1 MSKTT
6 DLIAYL
12 VALPSL
18 QWRRVTRSLWQRFTT
33 DRLSLIASSL
43 TFTTIM
49 AIVPL
54 LTVALA
60 IFSTNPLFADLQK
73 VLQKWLIDSLVP
85 DEIARQV
92 LGSITQFTAK
102 AGRLGFAGFTLLLI
116 STLALIFT
124 IDHTLNNIWR
134 VKARR
139 AVWRRLVVYSALLA
153 LGPLLL
159 AASLW
164 LTTMAV
170 MWSQQLLGVSA
181 VRVFYSSLEF
191 VLVWVGLSAL
201 YRYVPNANVQ
211 LKHALAGGLIAT
223 TALEIGKKLLTLY
236 LLKMPAY
243 NMIYGAFA
251 IVPVLLIWIYVAWLI
266 VLIGAEMAASLAE
279 LRTD

>member
-85 DEIARQV
+85 DAIARQV
-92 LGSITQFTAK
+92 MGSITQFTAK